1 MKYDL
6 EYVLDSALDG
16 IFIVAQ
22 DGRLVLFNKACK
34 ELFGISPEQVVDKAC
49 LILPEL
55 KASLLSLTSNGQP
68 VPFGELAGHQER
80 ILLPGQNGKTVAV
93 ETTYTPIYDR
103 EDGEIAYV
111 MGVVKDITEQKNL
124 EDEKKQ
130 LLEQLDSMRTHLEM
144 KYNFS
149 NIMGRSTGILNA
161 MKLTAEV
168 AKQNTTVLLL
178 GESGTGKELMARA
191 IHFNSRRASRPFV
204 TINCSAFPDTL
215 IESELFGY
223 EKGAFT
229 GAEKFKP
236 GKVQLASGGTLFL
249 DEVTE
254 LSPPAQAK
262 ILRLLQEREYEVLGG
277 IDTVQADIRIIAAT
291 NQDPLELVKSGK
303 FRKDLYY
310 RLFVFPITLPP
321 LRERTEDLPVLID
334 ALIEKMHHE
343 MGKDIKGLT
352 KNAMKALA
360 NYSWPGNIRELQNV
374 IERLMILAKKD
385 WIGMSD
391 LPSYLIEKADE
402 SLAINLGLSGEI
414 PNIFSLEKH
423 IQNFENKLILNALQ
437 KSGFN
442 KAKAARTL
450 GLTRSTFR
458 YKLSKLPTNK
468 SENPAEAF

>member
-1 MKYDL
+1 VKYDL

-34 ELFGISPEQVVDKAC
+34 ELFGISPEQVVGKAC
-49 LILPEL
+49 LVLPEL
-55 KASLLSLTSNGQP
+55 KASLLSLATNGRS
-68 VPFGELAGHQER
+68 VPFGELAGHRER
-80 ILLPGQNGKTVAV
+80 ILLPCQNGKTVAV

-111 MGVVKDITEQKNL
+111 MGVIKDITTQKNL
-124 EDEKKQ
+124 EDEKTQ

-149 NIMGRSTGILNA
+149 NIMGRSTSILKA
-161 MKLTAEV
+161 LKLTAEV

-229 GAEKFKP
+229 GADKFKP
-236 GKVQLASGGTLFL
+236 GKVKLASGGTLFL

-254 LSPPAQAK
+254 LSLAAQAK

-277 IDTVQADIRIIAAT
+277 VETVKADIRIIAAT
-291 NQDPLELVKSGK
+291 NRDPLEMVKEGK
-303 FRKDLYY
+303 FREDLYY
-310 RLFVFPITLPP
+310 RLYVFPITLPP

-343 MGKDIKGLT
+343 MGKNIKGLT
-352 KNAMKALA
+352 KDAMKVLA
-360 NYSWPGNIRELQNV
+360 EYPWPGNIRELQNV

-385 WIGMSD
+385 WIGVSD
-391 LPSYLIEKADE
+391 LPSYLIENQDE
-402 SLAINLGLSGEI
+402 GMAVDLDLSGEI
-414 PNIFSLEKH
+414 PNVFSLEKH
-423 IQNFENKLILNALQ
+423 IQNFESKLILNALQ
-437 KSGFN
+437 KAGFN

-458 YKLSKLPTNK
+458 YKLSKLPISK
-468 SENPAEAF
+468 SLAEVS